1 MRRTNELKHISEG
14 VERREQDRSV
24 EVTVGMMRVWCS
36 EGVME

>member
-24 EVTVGMMRVWCS
+24 KVTVGMMRVWGS